1 MTNTMTNLQ
10 VKLIK
15 TKDGLLAQCPDNPEI
30 IVTGKNKSEITKN
43 IHEIMDGY
51 IEAFPEMKSNLPGN
65 GVDFKIAFQ

>member
-43 IHEIMDGY
+43 IHEIMSGY

-65 GVDFKIAFQ
+65 GVDFKIVFQ